1 VWRGY
6 LIRRMKMSE
15 MFLYG
20 LATGLFFGL
29 GIGYLAFAPLK
40 GE

>member
-1 VWRGY
+1 
-6 LIRRMKMSE
+6 MTA

-20 LATGLFFGL
+20 LLVGLGFGL
-29 GIGYLAFAPLK
+29 GIGYLAFAPI

>member
-1 VWRGY
+1 
-6 LIRRMKMSE
+6 MTT

-20 LATGLFFGL
+20 LLVGLGFGL